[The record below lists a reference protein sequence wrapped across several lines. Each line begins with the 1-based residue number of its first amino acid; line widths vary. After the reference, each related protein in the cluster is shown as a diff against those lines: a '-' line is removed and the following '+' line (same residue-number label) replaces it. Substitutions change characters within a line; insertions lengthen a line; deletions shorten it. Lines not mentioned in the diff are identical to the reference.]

1 MNRIA
6 VFLGFLLMLA
16 CQNGNSQ
23 PMAAGDSKPDN
34 LGKYYHVK
42 ATPDEIEA
50 GEEAKVVVELSPGDG
65 YKWNDEYPTKF
76 SLTAPTGMTLGKNAF
91 SAKKKEVEV
100 SQKAASIAVPLTFK
114 EAGELTLKVKGS
126 FSVCNETSCKIMRN
140 EEFSVKVTG
149 K

>member
-1 MNRIA
+1 MKRTAI
-6 VFLGFLLMLA
+6 FLGFFLMLA

-23 PMAAGDSKPDN
+23 PKAADDTKPAN

-42 ATPDEIEA
+42 ATPDEVKA
-50 GEEAKVVVELSPGDG
+50 GEEARVVVELSPGSG

-76 SLTAPTGMTLGKNAF
+76 SLTAPEGLTLGKEAF
-91 SAKKKEVEV
+91 SAKKKEVEI
-100 SQKAASIAVPLTFK
+100 STRAASISVPVTFK
-114 EAGELTLKVKGS
+114 EAGSLAIKFKGS